1 MCGSYY
7 KATGSL
13 LHDFGTL
20 RTHIGITL
28 GSLLAY
34 EGHLGV
40 TLERFG
46 TTLEHTLALYV
57 SVLGPKG
64 ENIKKVLVLEGGHV
78 HFYLT

>member
-20 RTHIGITL
+20 RTHFGITL
-28 GSLLAY
+28 ESLLAY
-34 EGHLGV
+34 EGHFGV
-40 TLERFG
+40 TLQHFG

-64 ENIKKVLVLEGGHV
+64 ENIKKVLVFKAFWMG
-78 HFYLT
+78 

>member
-20 RTHIGITL
+20 RTHFGITL
-28 GSLLAY
+28 ESLLAY

-40 TLERFG
+40 TLGRFG
-46 TTLEHTLALYV
+46 TTLEHTLASCV
-57 SVLGPKG
+57 SLLGPEG
-64 ENIKKVLVLEGGHV
+64 ENIEKVLFFKAFWMG
-78 HFYLT
+78 